1 MFKHFSIL
9 NPDIASQ
16 IVGIIGLVSN
26 GLSMLIFYRQRVHKI
41 FHNLLLTLA
50 IFDTA
55 SSSWS
60 ELETT
65 WFNGITTGRFDRQID
80 IDRFRSP

>member
-1 MFKHFSIL
+1 MFKAVQAFL
-9 NPDIASQ
+9 NVVEIASQ

-50 IFDTA
+50 VFDTA
-55 SSSWS
+55 SVNVSVG
-60 ELETT
+60 LRP
-65 WFNGITTGRFDRQID
+65 GVHLKLQ
-80 IDRFRSP
+80 

>member
-1 MFKHFSIL
+1 MFKAVQAFL
-9 NPDIASQ
+9 NVVEIASQ

-50 IFDTA
+50 VFDTA
-55 SSSWS
+55 SSTLSTVQW
-60 ELETT
+60 
-65 WFNGITTGRFDRQID
+65 D
-80 IDRFRSP
+80 